1 MLLFFWLR
9 VLLLF
14 NYKEKKMIVELLV
27 NNLSVSVALDEADDI
42 ESAMYIVGRIKELA
56 EELSEFDCV
65 DVSISSV
72 EEEVEEEDDYE
83 VVYHRV

>member
-9 VLLLF
+9 VLLQF
-14 NYKEKKMIVELLV
+14 NYTEKEMIVELLV

-42 ESAMYIVGRIKELA
+42 ESAMYIVGRIKELT

-65 DVSISSV
+65 DVHIGT
-72 EEEVEEEDDYE
+72 VEEEDEEDEEDEEYVDY
-83 VVYHRV
+83 

>member
-9 VLLLF
+9 VLLQF
-14 NYKEKKMIVELLV
+14 NYKEKEMIVELLV

-42 ESAMYIVGRIKELA
+42 ESAMYIVGRIKELT

-65 DVSISSV
+65 DVHIGT
-72 EEEVEEEDDYE
+72 VEEEDEEDEEDEEYVDY
-83 VVYHRV
+83 

>member
-14 NYKEKKMIVELLV
+14 NYKEKEMIVELLV

-65 DVSISSV
+65 DVHIGT
-72 EEEVEEEDDYE
+72 VEEEDEEDEEYVDY
-83 VVYHRV
+83 

>member
-14 NYKEKKMIVELLV
+14 NYKEKEMIVELLV

-83 VVYHRV
+83 VMYHRV